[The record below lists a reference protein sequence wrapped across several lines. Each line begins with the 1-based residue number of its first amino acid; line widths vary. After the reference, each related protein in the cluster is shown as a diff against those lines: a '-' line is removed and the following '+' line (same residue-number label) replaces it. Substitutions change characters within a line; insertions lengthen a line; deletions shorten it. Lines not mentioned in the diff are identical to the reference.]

1 MGLLDGKSPQS
12 ISAYVITSGS
22 MQPSIPVG
30 SIVIAQSENSYNV
43 GDIVTFKPTENKD
56 HNVTHRIVGYEGN
69 MFITK
74 GDANQDADLGRIE
87 SSQIAGKKVL
97 TIPYLG
103 YLVNFAKTP
112 QGFVILVIIPA
123 TIIVY
128 EELKVILREI
138 KKTLKKISDRG
149 EGRVGNKAMLFR
161 RAALIFPMTGFIFIL
176 TALSTSYFSDHE
188 DSFQN
193 VLGIANTYGQNDTST
208 PSPSPSPSSTP
219 APPAQTETVVINE
232 FMPNP
237 QEGNEW
243 VEIYNATGSPVD
255 ITNWKFVDLADN
267 QKVLGAA
274 VIPAGGYYVFE
285 DGTGWLN
292 NTGEE
297 TLTLLNDQGVAVN
310 SYTFSG
316 TTAGVSIGR
325 NIDGAGSFV
334 SCLAV
339 SKGLS
344 NNNICALNP

>member
-1 MGLLDGKSPQS
+1 MCLLDGKSPQS

-30 SIVIAQSENSYNV
+30 SIVIAQSENSYSV

-74 GDANQDADLGRIE
+74 GDANQDPDLGRIE

-193 VLGIANTYGQNDTST
+193 VLGIANTYGQNNTST

-232 FMPNP
+232 FMANP

-267 QKVLGAA
+267 QKVMGAA